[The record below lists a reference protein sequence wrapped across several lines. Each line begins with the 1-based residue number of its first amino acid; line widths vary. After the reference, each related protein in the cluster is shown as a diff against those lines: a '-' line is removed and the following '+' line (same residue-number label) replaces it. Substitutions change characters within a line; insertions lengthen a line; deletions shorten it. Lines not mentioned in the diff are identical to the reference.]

1 MHGLGN
7 DFIVFDAPPGGPPS
21 PEILRRLADRH
32 TGIGFDQALMLEKPR
47 RDGTVVYY
55 RIFNAD
61 GDEVEQCG
69 NGARCIASIVSARLG
84 RGPGMLVMDSP
95 GGLVRAKVREDGL
108 VSVAMGVPNFAPAS
122 LPFEASGEASV
133 YPLNVG
139 DSVVEIGAVSIGNP
153 HAVIRVPSVVEAPVD
168 RLGPAIENH
177 ARFPKR
183 TNVGFMEVLAPDHI
197 RLRVHERGTGE
208 TRASRAAGRGG
219 QGGPAG
225 RPADGAMEGPG
236 RADLADGTRGKS
248 VRGEDRAM
256 TKSAAT
262 AGTAIL
268 DDASVSGYLEAFP
281 EFFERNPQ
289 LLQRIRLPDARGGGS
304 TVSLLEKQVDV
315 LRERNRLLERKLAE
329 FIDVARGNDE
339 LAAKIHRLTT
349 RLVHARGFGRV
360 VDAVEASL
368 REDFDV
374 QRAVLVLFREDA
386 ALAARE
392 SPFIRLAE
400 RQGADMRSF
409 ETLFAGDKPRCG
421 QVRDSQRDYLFGE
434 GVVDVGSVALVPL
447 GPGGNLGLLACGA
460 TDSQRFN
467 PTVSTDFLAR
477 IGELIAAALVAD

>member
-1 MHGLGN
+1 
-7 DFIVFDAPPGGPPS
+7 
-21 PEILRRLADRH
+21 
-32 TGIGFDQALMLEKPR
+32 
-47 RDGTVVYY
+47 
-55 RIFNAD
+55 
-61 GDEVEQCG
+61 
-69 NGARCIASIVSARLG
+69 
-84 RGPGMLVMDSP
+84 
-95 GGLVRAKVREDGL
+95 
-108 VSVAMGVPNFAPAS
+108 
-122 LPFEASGEASV
+122 
-133 YPLNVG
+133 
-139 DSVVEIGAVSIGNP
+139 
-153 HAVIRVPSVVEAPVD
+153 
-168 RLGPAIENH
+168 
-177 ARFPKR
+177 
-183 TNVGFMEVLAPDHI
+183 
-197 RLRVHERGTGE
+197 
-208 TRASRAAGRGG
+208 
-219 QGGPAG
+219 
-225 RPADGAMEGPG
+225 
-236 RADLADGTRGKS
+236 
-248 VRGEDRAM
+248 M

-329 FIDVARGNDE
+329 FIGVARGNDE

-349 RLVHARGFGRV
+349 RLVHARGLGRV

-409 ETLFAGDKPRCG
+409 ESLFAGDKPRCG

-434 GVVDVGSVALVPL
+434 GAVDVGSVALVPL

-467 PTVSTDFLAR
+467 PTVGTDFLAR

>member
-1 MHGLGN
+1 
-7 DFIVFDAPPGGPPS
+7 
-21 PEILRRLADRH
+21 
-32 TGIGFDQALMLEKPR
+32 
-47 RDGTVVYY
+47 
-55 RIFNAD
+55 
-61 GDEVEQCG
+61 
-69 NGARCIASIVSARLG
+69 
-84 RGPGMLVMDSP
+84 
-95 GGLVRAKVREDGL
+95 
-108 VSVAMGVPNFAPAS
+108 
-122 LPFEASGEASV
+122 
-133 YPLNVG
+133 
-139 DSVVEIGAVSIGNP
+139 
-153 HAVIRVPSVVEAPVD
+153 
-168 RLGPAIENH
+168 
-177 ARFPKR
+177 
-183 TNVGFMEVLAPDHI
+183 
-197 RLRVHERGTGE
+197 
-208 TRASRAAGRGG
+208 
-219 QGGPAG
+219 
-225 RPADGAMEGPG
+225 
-236 RADLADGTRGKS
+236 
-248 VRGEDRAM
+248 M

-329 FIDVARGNDE
+329 FIDVARGNDQ

>member
-1 MHGLGN
+1 
-7 DFIVFDAPPGGPPS
+7 
-21 PEILRRLADRH
+21 
-32 TGIGFDQALMLEKPR
+32 
-47 RDGTVVYY
+47 
-55 RIFNAD
+55 
-61 GDEVEQCG
+61 
-69 NGARCIASIVSARLG
+69 
-84 RGPGMLVMDSP
+84 
-95 GGLVRAKVREDGL
+95 
-108 VSVAMGVPNFAPAS
+108 
-122 LPFEASGEASV
+122 
-133 YPLNVG
+133 
-139 DSVVEIGAVSIGNP
+139 
-153 HAVIRVPSVVEAPVD
+153 
-168 RLGPAIENH
+168 
-177 ARFPKR
+177 
-183 TNVGFMEVLAPDHI
+183 
-197 RLRVHERGTGE
+197 
-208 TRASRAAGRGG
+208 
-219 QGGPAG
+219 
-225 RPADGAMEGPG
+225 
-236 RADLADGTRGKS
+236 
-248 VRGEDRAM
+248 M

-329 FIDVARGNDE
+329 FIGVARGNDE

-349 RLVHARGFGRV
+349 RLVHARGVDRV

-409 ETLFAGDKPRCG
+409 ESLFAGDKPRCG

-434 GVVDVGSVALVPL
+434 GAVDVGSVALVPL

-460 TDSQRFN
+460 TDSRRFN

>member
-1 MHGLGN
+1 
-7 DFIVFDAPPGGPPS
+7 
-21 PEILRRLADRH
+21 
-32 TGIGFDQALMLEKPR
+32 
-47 RDGTVVYY
+47 
-55 RIFNAD
+55 
-61 GDEVEQCG
+61 
-69 NGARCIASIVSARLG
+69 
-84 RGPGMLVMDSP
+84 
-95 GGLVRAKVREDGL
+95 
-108 VSVAMGVPNFAPAS
+108 
-122 LPFEASGEASV
+122 
-133 YPLNVG
+133 
-139 DSVVEIGAVSIGNP
+139 
-153 HAVIRVPSVVEAPVD
+153 
-168 RLGPAIENH
+168 
-177 ARFPKR
+177 
-183 TNVGFMEVLAPDHI
+183 
-197 RLRVHERGTGE
+197 
-208 TRASRAAGRGG
+208 
-219 QGGPAG
+219 
-225 RPADGAMEGPG
+225 
-236 RADLADGTRGKS
+236 
-248 VRGEDRAM
+248 M

-349 RLVHARGFGRV
+349 RLVHARGVDRV

-409 ETLFAGDKPRCG
+409 ESLFAGDKPRCG

-434 GVVDVGSVALVPL
+434 GAVDVGSVALVPL

>member
-1 MHGLGN
+1 
-7 DFIVFDAPPGGPPS
+7 
-21 PEILRRLADRH
+21 
-32 TGIGFDQALMLEKPR
+32 
-47 RDGTVVYY
+47 
-55 RIFNAD
+55 
-61 GDEVEQCG
+61 
-69 NGARCIASIVSARLG
+69 
-84 RGPGMLVMDSP
+84 
-95 GGLVRAKVREDGL
+95 
-108 VSVAMGVPNFAPAS
+108 
-122 LPFEASGEASV
+122 
-133 YPLNVG
+133 
-139 DSVVEIGAVSIGNP
+139 
-153 HAVIRVPSVVEAPVD
+153 
-168 RLGPAIENH
+168 
-177 ARFPKR
+177 
-183 TNVGFMEVLAPDHI
+183 
-197 RLRVHERGTGE
+197 
-208 TRASRAAGRGG
+208 
-219 QGGPAG
+219 
-225 RPADGAMEGPG
+225 
-236 RADLADGTRGKS
+236 
-248 VRGEDRAM
+248 M

-315 LRERNRLLERKLAE
+315 LRARNRLLERKLAE

-349 RLVHARGFGRV
+349 RLVHARGVDRV

-392 SPFIRLAE
+392 SPFIRLTE

-409 ETLFAGDKPRCG
+409 ESLFAGDKPRCG

-434 GVVDVGSVALVPL
+434 GAVDVGSVALVPL

-467 PTVSTDFLAR
+467 PTVGTDFLAR

>member
-1 MHGLGN
+1 
-7 DFIVFDAPPGGPPS
+7 
-21 PEILRRLADRH
+21 
-32 TGIGFDQALMLEKPR
+32 
-47 RDGTVVYY
+47 
-55 RIFNAD
+55 
-61 GDEVEQCG
+61 
-69 NGARCIASIVSARLG
+69 
-84 RGPGMLVMDSP
+84 
-95 GGLVRAKVREDGL
+95 
-108 VSVAMGVPNFAPAS
+108 
-122 LPFEASGEASV
+122 
-133 YPLNVG
+133 
-139 DSVVEIGAVSIGNP
+139 
-153 HAVIRVPSVVEAPVD
+153 
-168 RLGPAIENH
+168 
-177 ARFPKR
+177 
-183 TNVGFMEVLAPDHI
+183 
-197 RLRVHERGTGE
+197 
-208 TRASRAAGRGG
+208 
-219 QGGPAG
+219 
-225 RPADGAMEGPG
+225 
-236 RADLADGTRGKS
+236 
-248 VRGEDRAM
+248 M

-349 RLVHARGFGRV
+349 RLVHARGLGRV

-409 ETLFAGDKPRCG
+409 ESLFAGDRPRCG

-434 GVVDVGSVALVPL
+434 GAVDVGSVALVPL

-460 TDSQRFN
+460 TDSRRFN

>member
-1 MHGLGN
+1 
-7 DFIVFDAPPGGPPS
+7 
-21 PEILRRLADRH
+21 
-32 TGIGFDQALMLEKPR
+32 
-47 RDGTVVYY
+47 
-55 RIFNAD
+55 
-61 GDEVEQCG
+61 
-69 NGARCIASIVSARLG
+69 
-84 RGPGMLVMDSP
+84 
-95 GGLVRAKVREDGL
+95 
-108 VSVAMGVPNFAPAS
+108 
-122 LPFEASGEASV
+122 
-133 YPLNVG
+133 
-139 DSVVEIGAVSIGNP
+139 
-153 HAVIRVPSVVEAPVD
+153 
-168 RLGPAIENH
+168 
-177 ARFPKR
+177 
-183 TNVGFMEVLAPDHI
+183 
-197 RLRVHERGTGE
+197 
-208 TRASRAAGRGG
+208 
-219 QGGPAG
+219 
-225 RPADGAMEGPG
+225 
-236 RADLADGTRGKS
+236 
-248 VRGEDRAM
+248 M

-349 RLVHARGFGRV
+349 RLVHARGAGRV

-392 SPFIRLAE
+392 SPFIRLAD
-400 RQGADMRSF
+400 RQGADIRSF
-409 ETLFAGDKPRCG
+409 ESLFAGDKPRCG
-421 QVRDSQRDYLFGE
+421 QVRDSHRDYLFGE
-434 GVVDVGSVALVPL
+434 GAVDVGSVALVPL

-460 TDSQRFN
+460 TDSRRFN